1 MADIINFQT
10 EDAVSSTPS
19 RDNTGVVYCD
29 SSSGSPVLYIKMP
42 DGSTKALT
50 GANAGGSKV
59 QLAFAVSDGNSA
71 TGVVDVR
78 PVQVDADGTVKWAGP
93 TISGVKFAVTMPEET
108 T

>member
-1 MADIINFQT
+1 MADIVNFQT
-10 EDAVSSTPS
+10 EGAVSSVPA

-29 SSSGSPVLYIKMP
+29 TSSGSPVLYVKMP

-50 GANAGGSKV
+50 GSNAGGSKV